1 MRKVPLKPFKTY
13 QENLLHWVKAYL
25 AHKVLELFK
34 NSKENTID
42 DIIVYRDLLLNAN
55 DFAKVQSICK
65 ELRQHGLQSIS
76 MLLNSV
82 SKFYPF
88 ALKNASDLTEFDDD
102 LIYNFADSLKLADSS
117 KKGYVDCA
125 LQVLAFIENTNTDG
139 FKFNIEYE
147 GARLKKSKPKV
158 YDAMDDEEFA
168 RFSKMLP
175 QYDKY
180 KNEFEKCRTVLIC
193 RIMLY
198 SGITPK
204 ELVSLKLGKSLI
216 KDKKSI
222 YISKS
227 IGRTI
232 DIELPRN
239 KLIKYLN
246 RYLEL
251 KEENEKGYLFYA
263 PTNKD
268 EMLSTTQVNELV
280 KTMLKYAKIERK
292 EMNATLLRVSLAVYL
307 YNHRKDGKHFH
318 LSAIQAIMGHK
329 NRADTEKMIGFHAKK
344 YAVISDVFLDDDFD

>member
-1 MRKVPLKPFKTY
+1 MPFKTF
-13 QENLLHWVKAYL
+13 QENLLHWTKVYL
-25 AHKVLELFK
+25 AHKSLELFK
-34 NSKENTID
+34 KSKENRVD
-42 DIIVYRDLLLNAN
+42 DIIKSRDEILNSKT
-55 DFAKVQSICK
+55 FEGVQKACK
-65 ELRQHGLQSIS
+65 ELIKSDLKSLAMPLGA
-76 MLLNSV
+76 V
-82 SKFYPF
+82 AKFYSF
-88 ALKNASDLTEFDDD
+88 AIENNSDFKAFNSDFIYAFSERMTVAESTRKTYLDCVLELLT
-102 LIYNFADSLKLADSS
+102 Y
-117 KKGYVDCA
+117 
-125 LQVLAFIENTNTDG
+125 IENTNTDG
-139 FKFNIEYE
+139 FKFGIEYE

-175 QYDKY
+175 QYEKY

-216 KDKKSI
+216 VDKKSI

-227 IGRTI
+227 IGRTV

-239 KLIKYLN
+239 KLIKYIN

-251 KEENEKGYLFYA
+251 KEENKNGYFFYA
-263 PTNKD
+263 LTNKD
-268 EMLSTTQVNELV
+268 EMLHTVMVNELV
-280 KTMLKYAKIERK
+280 KTMLEYAKIKRR

-329 NRADTEKMIGFHAKK
+329 NRADTEKMIGFHAKQ
-344 YAVISDVFLDDDFD
+344 YVSINDAFLEENFE